1 MKIFRCLL
9 SFTLLLLLAS
19 CTTIRQD
26 YPEPPQTK
34 ASLPGP
40 DGPFA
45 DLEAGFAKTHGSEQS
60 GFLLLENNTEALN
73 WRLALIDEA
82 RYSQDVQY
90 YLWYG
95 DDSGRLIMKRV
106 LDAAK
111 RGVRVRLIADG
122 ILLVGKGQIL
132 ATLETHPNLE
142 LRIFNPLEQNRL
154 GRKKNKQQT
163 LERFNFRMHNKIIVA
178 DNRITILGGRNLG
191 NDYFGLNRTYN
202 FLDLDVLGVGPAA
215 RLMSGIFDHFWNSK
229 WVVPGYA
236 YAADVPEGKVQ
247 EMEQARDRFLE
258 QSEVLKQ
265 IPLGRQDWTER
276 LASLNERLHP
286 GNSSKVYDKLEE
298 EDISQRMAF
307 EMPEFT
313 KSAQK
318 ELLITNAYLIPD
330 DEMMTDTRSMVERG
344 VKIRIITNSL
354 ASQDVPAVNSH
365 YGPLRKPILETGAE
379 LYELRPDAEIKSEV
393 DTPPVVSGFVGLH
406 TKAAVVDRS
415 SVFIGSFNLD
425 PRSREINTEM
435 GILIDSPE
443 LAEELAERMEYLMQP
458 ENTWQLQLDKD
469 GNVIWVSYDG
479 TLTRQPAQSSWQ
491 RVQDWFFKI
500 FPKEYF

>member
-1 MKIFRCLL
+1 MKLFKFYIPLFFC
-9 SFTLLLLLAS
+9 FLLAA

-26 YPEPPQTK
+26 YPEPPPAQ

-45 DLEAGFAKTHGSEQS
+45 GLEAEFAKTHGSEKS

-82 RYSQDVQY
+82 RYSLDVQY

-95 DDSGRLIMKRV
+95 DDSGSLIMKRV
-106 LDAAK
+106 LDAAG

-122 ILLVGKGQIL
+122 ILLVGKGENL
-132 ATLETHPNLE
+132 AALETHPNVE
-142 LRIFNPLEQNRL
+142 LRVFNPLEQNRL
-154 GRKKNKQQT
+154 GSQKKKQQT
-163 LERFNFRMHNKIIVA
+163 LERFNFRMHNKIMVA
-178 DNRITILGGRNLG
+178 DNHITILGGRNLG

-202 FLDLDVLGVGPAA
+202 FLDLDVLGLGPVA

-236 YAADVPEGKVQ
+236 YVQDVPQGKLQ
-247 EMEQARDRFLE
+247 E
-258 QSEVLKQ
+258 LKQ
-265 IPLGRQDWTER
+265 DQNQFLKKSGVLQQFPLDRQNWTGR
-276 LASLNERLHP
+276 LASLGTQLHP
-286 GNSSKVYDKLEE
+286 GVGSKVYDQLEE

-307 EMPEFT
+307 ELPEFT
-313 KSAQK
+313 KTAQE
-318 ELLITNAYLIPD
+318 ELLINNAYLIPD
-330 DEMMTDTRSMVERG
+330 DEMLADTSKLVKQG
-344 VKIRIITNSL
+344 VKIRIFTNSL

-379 LYELRPDAEIKSEV
+379 LYELRPDAEIKTEV
-393 DTPPVVSGFVGLH
+393 DTAPVVSGFVGLH

-415 SVFIGSFNLD
+415 RVFIGSFNMD
-425 PRSREINTEM
+425 PRSRETNTEM

-443 LAEELAERMEYLMQP
+443 LGEELAQKIEYLMQP
-458 ENTWQLQLDKD
+458 ENSWQVKLDED
-469 GNVIWVSYDG
+469 GKIIWVSHDG

-491 RVQDWFFKI
+491 RVQDAFFKI

>member
-1 MKIFRCLL
+1 MKLFKFYIPLFFC
-9 SFTLLLLLAS
+9 FLLAA
-19 CTTIRQD
+19 CTAIRQD
-26 YPEPPQTK
+26 YPEPPPAQ

-45 DLEAGFAKTHGSEQS
+45 GLEAEFAKTHGSEKS

-82 RYSQDVQY
+82 RYSLDVQY

-95 DDSGRLIMKRV
+95 DDSGQLIMKRV
-106 LDAAK
+106 LDAAG

-122 ILLVGKGQIL
+122 ILLVGKGENL
-132 ATLETHPNLE
+132 AALETHPNVE
-142 LRIFNPLEQNRL
+142 LRVFNPLEQNRL
-154 GRKKNKQQT
+154 GSQKKKQQT
-163 LERFNFRMHNKIIVA
+163 LERFNFRMHNKIMVA
-178 DNRITILGGRNLG
+178 DNHITILGGRNLG

-202 FLDLDVLGVGPAA
+202 FLDLDVLGLGPVA

-236 YAADVPEGKVQ
+236 YVQDVPQGRLQ
-247 EMEQARDRFLE
+247 ELKQDQNRFLKK
-258 QSEVLKQ
+258 SEVLQ
-265 IPLGRQDWTER
+265 QFPLDRQNWTGR
-276 LASLNERLHP
+276 LASLGTQLHP
-286 GNSSKVYDKLEE
+286 GVGSKVYDQLEE

-307 EMPEFT
+307 ELPEFT
-313 KSAQK
+313 KTAQE
-318 ELLITNAYLIPD
+318 ELLINNAYLIPD
-330 DEMMTDTRSMVERG
+330 DEMLADTSKLVKQG
-344 VKIRIITNSL
+344 VKLRIFTNSL

-379 LYELRPDAEIKSEV
+379 LYELRPDAEIKTEV
-393 DTPPVVSGFVGLH
+393 DTAPVVSGFVGLH

-415 SVFIGSFNLD
+415 RVFIGSFNLD
-425 PRSREINTEM
+425 PRSRETNTEM

-443 LAEELAERMEYLMQP
+443 LGEELAQKIEYLMQP
-458 ENTWQLQLDKD
+458 ENSWQVKLDED
-469 GNVIWVSYDG
+469 GKVIWVSHDG
-479 TLTRQPAQSSWQ
+479 TLTRQPAQSFWQ
-491 RVQDWFFKI
+491 RVQDAFFKI